1 MRPTV
6 GAVHPAQKSTY
17 TPDSGRKVTGIASTV
32 EERGQI
38 VREGDRMIIGV
49 CKMGSMCPH
58 QSEGPV
64 ANRLRHW

>member
-38 VREGDRMIIGV
+38 VEKGTG
-49 CKMGSMCPH
+49 
-58 QSEGPV
+58 
-64 ANRLRHW
+64 